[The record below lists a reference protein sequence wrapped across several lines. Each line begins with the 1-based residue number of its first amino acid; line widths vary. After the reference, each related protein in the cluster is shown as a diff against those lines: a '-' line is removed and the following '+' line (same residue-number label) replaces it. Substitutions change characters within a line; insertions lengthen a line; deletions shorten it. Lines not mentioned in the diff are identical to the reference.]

1 MIMRIRRSTFK
12 KILQEELGSA
22 VVKGTDGGLGEQV
35 TFAEYTSQN
44 FDICPGAVKAFV
56 RLKDL
61 VSEQDEVMVAEDA
74 MESVDDLLGIEK
86 DALAKGFATEDE
98 FDQILNLAG
107 EARVKIGQLG
117 ALMGKSVAQ
126 DFSFINQHIMTV
138 AKMLEGRQDED

>member
-1 MIMRIRRSTFK
+1 MRIRRSTFK

-61 VSEQDEVMVAEDA
+61 VSEQDEVAVAEDA

-107 EARVKIGQLG
+107 HARVKIGQLG